1 MIITDYWDTLP
12 VTAQDLL
19 IAGALLLP
27 LVLIGLILLRGFRP
41 LPLVRA
47 LLWRFRWANLMF
59 ILLIAVST
67 GMGIGLIAQERGL
80 RVGTAQA
87 AEKFDLV
94 VAAPGSELTLMLASV
109 FLQPSAVPLLDGAAY
124 DRIANH
130 ERVDIAAPIAFGDSY
145 DGAPVVGTIAEF
157 VTHLSDDQIE
167 GRNFAISGEA
177 VIGAAIDLD
186 IGDLFTPAHGGGD
199 TADSGAHDGFEI
211 EVVGRMAR
219 SGSPWDRAILIP
231 VETVW
236 EVHGLANG
244 HPFEEGDK
252 IGPPFDPALFPGTPA
267 VIVRAS
273 ELWANYALRSEFTE
287 AGETMA
293 FFPGT
298 VLANLY
304 RVMGDVRQAMQIMS
318 IVTQVLVAASVLL
331 GLFILSRLFQRQLAM
346 LRALG
351 APRRFV
357 MAVVWGYGVALLA
370 AGTALGLVFGLA
382 SAAVLSRIVT
392 QRTDILVTASITWSE
407 VNLALAFLSATSLL
421 SLVPALAVLLRPIVE
436 NLRQ

>member
-1 MIITDYWDTLP
+1 MTDLWQTLP
-12 VTAQDLL
+12 ILAQTMLITA
-19 IAGALLLP
+19 ALLLP
-27 LVLIGLILLRGFRP
+27 LLAIGVILLRGFRP
-41 LPLVRA
+41 MPLVAA

-59 ILLIAVST
+59 VLLIAVSI

-80 RVGTAQA
+80 RVGSAQA

-94 VAAPGSELTLMLASV
+94 VGTPGSELTLMLASV
-109 FLQPSAVPLLDGAAY
+109 FLQPSAVPLLDGADY
-124 DRIANH
+124 DRIAGH
-130 ERVDIAAPIAFGDSY
+130 PRVEIAAPIAFGDSY

-157 VTHLSDDQIE
+157 VTYLTDGQIE
-167 GRNFAISGEA
+167 GRLFARTGEA
-177 VIGAAIDLD
+177 VVGAAVDLQP
-186 IGDLFTPAHGGGD
+186 GDHFAPAHGVGED
-199 TADSGAHDGFEI
+199 AHDHAHDEFEI

-219 SGSPWDRAILIP
+219 SGSPWDHAILIP

-267 VIVRAS
+267 VIVRAAD
-273 ELWANYALRSEFTE
+273 LGAAYALRSEFTE
-287 AGETMA
+287 AGQTMA

-298 VLANLY
+298 VLASLY

-318 IVTQVLVAASVLL
+318 IVTQVLVAVSVLL

-357 MAVVWGYGVALLA
+357 MAVVWGYGVTLMA
-370 AGTALGLVFGLA
+370 AGTALGLVFGLGA
-382 SAAVLSRIVT
+382 AAVLSRIVT
-392 QRTDILVTASITWSE
+392 LRTDILVSASITWAE
-407 VNLALAFLSATSLL
+407 VNLALGFLAVTSIL
-421 SLVPALAVLLRPIVE
+421 SLIPVLVVLTRPVVQGLRH
-436 NLRQ
+436 

>member
-1 MIITDYWDTLP
+1 MTDWLDTLP
-12 VTAQDLL
+12 LW
-19 IAGALLLP
+19 AGNTLVALALLVP
-27 LVLIGLILLRGFRP
+27 VVAIGTLLMRGFQPWP
-41 LPLVRA
+41 LIRA
-47 LLWRFRWANLMF
+47 LGWRFRWANLMF
-59 ILLIAVST
+59 VLLIAVST

-80 RVGTAQA
+80 RTGTAQA

-94 VAAPGSELTLMLASV
+94 VTAPGSELTMMLAAV

-130 ERVDIAAPIAFGDSY
+130 PQVQIAAPIAFGDSH

-157 VTHLSDDQIE
+157 VTYLTDGQIE
-167 GRNFAISGEA
+167 GRIFARSGEA
-177 VIGAAIDLD
+177 VVGAAIDLR
-186 IGDLFTPAHGGGD
+186 IGDRFTPAHGRG
-199 TADSGAHDGFEI
+199 SGADAEAHEGVGI

-244 HPFEEGDK
+244 HRFEEGDR
-252 IGPPFDPALFPGTPA
+252 IGPPFTPELFPGTPA
-267 VIVRAS
+267 VIVHAG
-273 ELWANYALRSEFTE
+273 ELWANYALRSEFTVG
-287 AGETMA
+287 GETMA

-298 VLANLY
+298 VLSDLY
-304 RVMGDVRQAMQIMS
+304 RVMGDVRQAMSVMS

-331 GLFILSRLFQRQLAM
+331 GLFILTRLFQRQLAM

-357 MAVVWGYGVALLA
+357 MAVVWGYGVTLLV
-370 AGTALGLVFGLA
+370 AGTMLGLAFGY
-382 SAAVLSRIVT
+382 AAALVLSRIVT
-392 QRTDILVTASITWSE
+392 HRTDVLVTATITWAE
-407 VNLALAFLSATSLL
+407 VNLALGFLSAMSVL
-421 SLVPALAVLLRPIVE
+421 SLVPALVVLMRPVVE

>member
-1 MIITDYWDTLP
+1 MTDLWETLSAL
-12 VTAQDLL
+12 AQDML
-19 IAGALLLP
+19 IAAALLLP
-27 LVLIGLILLRGFRP
+27 LLGLGFVLLRGFRP
-41 LPLVRA
+41 LPLVWA

-59 ILLIAVST
+59 VVLIAVST
-67 GMGIGLIAQERGL
+67 GMGIGLITQERGL
-80 RVGTAQA
+80 RVGSAQA

-124 DRIANH
+124 DRIASH
-130 ERVDIAAPIAFGDSY
+130 PRVEIAAPIAFGDSF

-157 VTHLSDDQIE
+157 VTYLTDDQIE
-167 GRNFAISGEA
+167 GRLFARTGEA
-177 VIGAAIDLD
+177 VVGAAIDLQL
-186 IGDLFTPAHGGGD
+186 GDHFAPAHGEGEEAEHD
-199 TADSGAHDGFEI
+199 AHDEFEI

-219 SGSPWDRAILIP
+219 SGSPWDHAILIP

-244 HPFEEGDK
+244 HPFEDGDK

-267 VIVRAS
+267 VIVRATDMS
-273 ELWANYALRSEFTE
+273 GAYALRSALTE

-298 VLANLY
+298 VLASLY

-318 IVTQVLVAASVLL
+318 IVTQALVAVSVLL

-357 MAVVWGYGVALLA
+357 MAVVWGYGATLMA
-370 AGTALGLVFGLA
+370 AGTALGLLFGFGA
-382 SAAVLSRIVT
+382 AAVLSRIVT
-392 QRTDILVTASITWSE
+392 LRTDILVSASITWAE
-407 VNLALAFLSATSLL
+407 INLALGFLAVTSIL
-421 SLVPALAVLLRPIVE
+421 SLIPVLVVLTRPVVQG
-436 NLRQ
+436 LRQ

>member
-1 MIITDYWDTLP
+1 MTDLWQTLP
-12 VTAQDLL
+12 ILAQTMLITA
-19 IAGALLLP
+19 ALLLP
-27 LVLIGLILLRGFRP
+27 LLAIGVILLRGFRP
-41 LPLVRA
+41 MPLVAA

-59 ILLIAVST
+59 VLLIAVSI

-80 RVGTAQA
+80 RVGSAQA

-94 VAAPGSELTLMLASV
+94 VGTPGSELTLMLASV

-124 DRIANH
+124 DRIARH
-130 ERVDIAAPIAFGDSY
+130 PRVEIAAPIAFGDSY

-157 VTHLSDDQIE
+157 VTYLTDSQIE
-167 GRNFAISGEA
+167 GRLFARTGEA
-177 VIGAAIDLD
+177 VVGAGVDLQP
-186 IGDLFTPAHGGGD
+186 GDHFSPAHGAGEEAEHD
-199 TADSGAHDGFEI
+199 AHEAFEI

-252 IGPPFDPALFPGTPA
+252 IGPPFDPNLFPGTPA

-273 ELWANYALRSEFTE
+273 DLGATYALRSEFTE
-287 AGETMA
+287 AGQTMA

-298 VLANLY
+298 VLASLY

-318 IVTQVLVAASVLL
+318 IVTQVLVAVSVLL

-357 MAVVWGYGVALLA
+357 MAVVWGYGVTLMA
-370 AGTALGLVFGLA
+370 AGTALGLVFGLGA
-382 SAAVLSRIVT
+382 AAVLSRIVT
-392 QRTDILVTASITWSE
+392 LRTDILVSASITWAE
-407 VNLALAFLSATSLL
+407 VNLALGFLAVTSIL
-421 SLVPALAVLLRPIVE
+421 SLIPVLVVLTRPVVQGLRH
-436 NLRQ
+436 